1 MATVEKISVALTPEM
16 ADMVR
21 NAISSGEYASGS
33 EVIRDALREWK
44 LKRVLHQR
52 QLENV
57 RRQWQGGLDS
67 GRAEPFDAEDI
78 KQEMREYSA
87 AGKPG

>member
-21 NAISSGEYASGS
+21 NAVNSGEYASGS

-52 QLENV
+52 QIEQV
-57 RRQWQGGLDS
+57 RRQWQEGLDS
-67 GRAEPFDAEDI
+67 GRAEPFDADDI
-78 KQEMREYSA
+78 KQEVRERSA
-87 AGKPG
+87 AGKSD